1 MMLKKLSIFL
11 LMIMFLLLVGCN
23 QVDEQNQGEGTKTSN
38 ESEVDTEAPGEYSDD
53 LIEATLILDWVP
65 NTNHTGLYVAQEKG
79 FFEEEGLDLTII
91 EPAMDG
97 ALQVVAAGK
106 ADFGIASQ
114 TSITIAR
121 SIDIPVV
128 SIAAVIQEHTSGFAA
143 PVEKNITSPKDF
155 EGKTYGGWGGAEE
168 EAILKTVLNSH
179 NVDPSTVDNVI
190 VGSAD
195 FFTNTKRDIDF
206 QWIFYGWTG
215 IEAEVRGVE
224 INMMFLKDID
234 PVFNYYS
241 PVIFSNNSVIEE
253 KPELAEKF
261 LKAVSKGY
269 QFAIEN
275 PEEAAE
281 ILINATPESDE
292 ELIRAS
298 QLWLSPRYQGD
309 AEKWGLQKEE
319 IWDNFSAWMLE
330 AGLIETDVKTN
341 EAMTNIFLP

>member
-1 MMLKKLSIFL
+1 MLKKLTISL
-11 LMIMFLLLVGCN
+11 LMIIFLVLTACN
-23 QVDEQNQGEGTKTSN
+23 QADEENQGEETKTDN
-38 ESEVDTEAPGEYSDD
+38 GSEVDTEAAKESSDD
-53 LIEATLILDWVP
+53 QVEATIILDWVP

-79 FFEEEGLDLTII
+79 FFEEEGLVLTIV

-121 SIDIPVV
+121 SKEIPVV

-143 PVEKNITSPKDF
+143 PVEKGITSPKDF

-168 EAILKTVLNSH
+168 EAILNTVLNSH

-215 IEAEVRGVE
+215 IEAEIRGE
-224 INMMFLKDID
+224 DINMIFLKDID

-281 ILINATPESDE
+281 ILIAATPESNA

-298 QLWLSPRYQGD
+298 QKWLSPRYQGS
-309 AEKWGLQKEE
+309 AEKWGIQKEE
-319 IWDNFSAWMLE
+319 VWDDFTAWMLE
-330 AGLIETDVKTN
+330 VGLIETEVKTKD
-341 EAMTNIFLP
+341 AMTNKFLQ